1 MDRDK
6 VATNGSILFLHFLPT
21 SWSGN
26 SLQEG
31 FSVKKRKEEKS
42 SGRMR
47 GSSGSGGSAA
57 DIGRNADWLGK
68 QAKVVPGT
76 DQWAVETHGGG
87 V

>member
-1 MDRDK
+1 M
-6 VATNGSILFLHFLPT
+6 VPFCSFTSFLLLGAEILCKR
-21 SWSGN
+21 
-26 SLQEG
+26 G
-31 FSVKKRKEEKS
+31 FPSKREKRKKS